1 MDMVLL
7 PAGLR
12 TLASAS
18 AAAAVVVIAACG
30 RTDTGDSAIRLKP
43 DPTAAARRVRIA
55 AASDI
60 RYALDDMAG
69 RLRQAVPGL
78 EVEVVYGSSGTLFAQ
93 LTNGAPFDLFL
104 SADVEYPTQLSA
116 RGLTLA
122 GTEFRYADGRLA
134 VWAPAS
140 SPIDVENRGMDALV
154 DPAVAHVAIA
164 NPAHAPYGRAAEAA
178 MRQARVYDR
187 VKSKIVFGENV
198 SQALQFVQSGAAE
211 IGVVALSLALAP
223 ALRTSGKYWTVPPE
237 LHPPLEQG
245 GVIMKAAADPEAA
258 RAVRTFMLGAEGRT
272 ILGAYGFS
280 VPGN

>member
-1 MDMVLL
+1 MVLL
-7 PAGLR
+7 PARLR
-12 TLASAS
+12 TLGSAS
-18 AAAAVVVIAACG
+18 AAVALVVMAACG
-30 RTDTGDSAIRLKP
+30 RTDTGDGSARLKR
-43 DPTAAARRVRIA
+43 DPAAGAGRVRIA

-60 RYALDDMAG
+60 RYALDDMAV
-69 RLRQAVPGL
+69 RLGQAVPGL
-78 EVEVVYGSSGTLFAQ
+78 EVVYGSSGTLFAQ

-104 SADVEYPTQLSA
+104 SADVEYPRQLTA

-134 VWAPAS
+134 LWAPAS
-140 SPIDVENRGMDALV
+140 SAIDVENKGMDALV
-154 DPAVAHVAIA
+154 DPGVAHVAIA

-178 MRQARVYDR
+178 MRQAGIYDR
-187 VKSKIVFGENV
+187 VKSKIVLGENV

-211 IGVVALSLALAP
+211 VGVVALSLALAP
-223 ALRTSGKYWTVPPE
+223 ALQTSGKYWTVPRE

-245 GVIMKAAADPEAA
+245 GVIMKAAEDPEAA
-258 RAVRTFMLGAEGRT
+258 RAVRTFMLGAEGRK

>member
-1 MDMVLL
+1 MVIL
-7 PAGLR
+7 PTRLR
-12 TLASAS
+12 TLAAGS
-18 AAAAVVVIAACG
+18 AALALLVMAACG
-30 RTDTGDSAIRLKP
+30 RTHTGDGSIWPKP
-43 DPTAAARRVRIA
+43 DPAAGAGRVRIA
-55 AASDI
+55 AASDV
-60 RYALDDMAG
+60 RYALDDMTV

-104 SADVEYPTQLSA
+104 SADVDYPRQLAA

-140 SPIDVENRGMDALV
+140 SPIDVENRGMDALL
-154 DPAVAHVAIA
+154 DPGVAHVAIA

-187 VKSKIVFGENV
+187 VKSKVVLGENV

-211 IGVVALSLALAP
+211 VGVVALSLALAP

-237 LHPPLEQG
+237 LHLPLEQG
-245 GVIMKAAADPEAA
+245 GVIIKAAADPEAA
-258 RAVRTFMLGAEGRT
+258 RAVRTFMLSAEGRT

-280 VPGN
+280 VPGH